1 MLETNEKYMSQE
13 KLDSILAGTQ
23 DDYVPSQK
31 ELDTKV
37 LYDTYYVYLIGSL
50 LMTIL
55 MASTGQKEDK
65 MCGHEKPMSF
75 KLSFIAD
82 ARETIDEIN
91 SIKDRPVKKN
101 PNLRDLN
108 MGDYNKDIA
117 SIQHKLK
124 SLKREGGCAD
134 FMKPFFK
141 EFVELYKSLP
151 KPILL

>member
-1 MLETNEKYMSQE
+1 MLETNEEYMSQE
-13 KLDSILAGTQ
+13 KLDSILRGTQ

-37 LYDTYYVYLIGSL
+37 LYDVYYVYLIGDL

-65 MCGHEKPMSF
+65 KYGYEKPMSF
-75 KLSFIAD
+75 KMTFIAD

-91 SIKDRPVKKN
+91 SIKGHPVKKN

-108 MGDYNKDIA
+108 MGDYNAEI
-117 SIQHKLK
+117 
-124 SLKREGGCAD
+124 
-134 FMKPFFK
+134 
-141 EFVELYKSLP
+141 Y
-151 KPILL
+151 